1 MRDVQ
6 PLEGK
11 GVREE
16 LCQFS
21 SPYLYSMVHKLLLCI
36 YLLGAA
42 PVLAQTDP
50 GITITRDNAA
60 AVIVRHEEWS
70 AFRRIDVQAREKDG
84 SMHTFS
90 GVAVSDLLQKAGVP
104 MGNQLRGENMA
115 QYLVVKASDKYR
127 VLFALPELDSAF
139 TDRTVIVADQM
150 DGQPLRQDRGPYRI
164 IVPGEKKPARW
175 IYRVTSL
182 AVHAAKED

>member
-1 MRDVQ
+1 MI
-6 PLEGK
+6 
-11 GVREE
+11 
-16 LCQFS
+16 
-21 SPYLYSMVHKLLLCI
+21 HKLLLVA
-36 YLLGAA
+36 LLFGATPA
-42 PVLAQTDP
+42 LAQTDP
-50 GITITRDNAA
+50 GITITRDNAP
-60 AVIVRHEEWS
+60 AVVVHHEDWS
-70 AFRRIDVQAREKDG
+70 AFRRIDVQAKEKDG

-90 GVAVSDLLQKAGVP
+90 GVAVSDLLQRAGVP

-115 QYLVVKASDKYR
+115 QYLVVKAADKYK
-127 VLFALPELDSAF
+127 VLFALPELDSVF

-182 AVHAAKED
+182 AVHAARED